1 MSDLIAR
8 LEALKVIPVIALKD
22 AAQAVPLARV
32 LVENGLPAAEV
43 TFRTPAA
50 AEAIRQ
56 MRAAYPDL
64 LIGAGTVLNREQVDA
79 AVAAG
84 ADFIVSPG
92 FNPTTV
98 QYCLDKDV
106 TIIPGVNNPS
116 LVEQAMEMGLRHLK
130 FFPAEQSGGTAML
143 KALGAVYPVRFM
155 PTGGVTPANLK
166 EYLGLNAVIAC
177 GGTWMVLAKL
187 IDEGRWEE
195 LAALVR
201 EAVATLGSS
210 AGQGKVCP
218 PQDVLKSHFP
228 RRGFFMPCQGWRS
241 MCGAV
246 AAVCQR
252 LIPLRQRASTP
263 ACARGP

>member
-1 MSDLIAR
+1 MSSITEQLQ
-8 LEALKVIPVIALKD
+8 ALKVIPVIAIEQAEDIIPLG
-22 AAQAVPLARV
+22 AALAN
-32 LVENGLPAAEV
+32 NGLPVAEI
-43 TFRTPAA
+43 TFRSAA
-50 AEAIRQ
+50 AVEAIRLL
-56 MRAAYPDL
+56 RKAYPEM

-177 GGTWMVLAKL
+177 GGTWMVPAKL

-201 EAVATLGSS
+201 EAVAAL
-210 AGQGKVCP
+210 
-218 PQDVLKSHFP
+218 
-228 RRGFFMPCQGWRS
+228 
-241 MCGAV
+241 
-246 AAVCQR
+246 
-252 LIPLRQRASTP
+252 
-263 ACARGP
+263 